1 MTKFI
6 NPSSVVAEMGLR
18 KGQTVADLGCGS
30 GFYVLPAAQLVGDSG
45 QVYAVDIQ
53 ESKLAATMS
62 AARQYG
68 LKNVQILKA
77 DLDQPALELPE
88 GSCDAVIM
96 ASILH
101 EISSRDMLL
110 KNAYRI
116 LKTGGKVLA
125 VEWKKEITPIGPAM
139 EVRIS
144 KDELEKLLNS
154 KGLYKDKDIHADSYH
169 YAMVFVK

>member
-1 MTKFI
+1 MPKFI
-6 NPSSVVAEMGLR
+6 NPSNVVAEMGLQ

-30 GFYVLPAAQLVGDSG
+30 GFYVLPVAQLVGDAG
-45 QVYAVDIQ
+45 TVLAVDVQ
-53 ESKLAATMS
+53 ESKLASTMS
-62 AARQYG
+62 AARQAG

-77 DLDQPALELPE
+77 DLDQVALELSE
-88 GSCDAVIM
+88 ASCDAVIM

-101 EISSRDMLL
+101 EIGSRDMLF

-125 VEWKKEITPIGPAM
+125 VEWKKEITPIGPDM
-139 EVRIS
+139 EVRIGQT
-144 KDELEKLLNS
+144 DLEKAFTD
-154 KGLYKDKDIHADSYH
+154 KGFHKEKDIHADSYH

>member
-6 NPSSVVAEMGLR
+6 NPGSVVAEMGLQ
-18 KGQTVADLGCGS
+18 KGQTVADFGCGS
-30 GFYVLPAAQLVGDSG
+30 GFYVLPAAQVVGDAG
-45 QVYAVDIQ
+45 TVLAVDVQ
-53 ESKLAATMS
+53 ESKLASTMS

-68 LKNVQILKA
+68 LKNVQVLKA
-77 DLDQPALELPE
+77 DLDQIAIGISE
-88 GSCDAVIM
+88 GSYDAVIM

-101 EISSRDMLL
+101 EISSQDMLL

-139 EVRIS
+139 EVRVS
-144 KDELEKLLNS
+144 QSELEKTFVD
-154 KGLYKDKDIHADSYH
+154 KGFHKEKDIHADSYH